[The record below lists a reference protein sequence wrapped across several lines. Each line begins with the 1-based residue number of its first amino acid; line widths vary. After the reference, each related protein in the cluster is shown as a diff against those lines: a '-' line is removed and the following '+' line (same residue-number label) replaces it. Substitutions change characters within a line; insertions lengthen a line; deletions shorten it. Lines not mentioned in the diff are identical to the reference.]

1 MRDPAN
7 QINSITMS
15 IISAVPSS
23 SGNNTFATR
32 AWDSGLT
39 ATSTMN
45 KWTLE
50 HSELQLIELLR

>member
-1 MRDPAN
+1 
-7 QINSITMS
+7 
-15 IISAVPSS
+15 VPSS